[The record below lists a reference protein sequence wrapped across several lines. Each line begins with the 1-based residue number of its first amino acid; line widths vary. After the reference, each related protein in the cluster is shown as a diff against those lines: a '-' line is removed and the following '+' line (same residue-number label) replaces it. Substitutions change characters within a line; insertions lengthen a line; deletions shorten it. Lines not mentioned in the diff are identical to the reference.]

1 MTDITDV
8 HPKES
13 QPTEAP
19 AVQAPTQPSL
29 RSLYDNGKFSVGIL
43 MPDGVQPDGSVTLA
57 QAITYSNVDLAL
69 QELEMVMVHCRRVR
83 DDLIYQAG
91 YRRGTDEAST
101 PKVAANVTATPG
113 QAA

>member
-8 HPKES
+8 QPKES

-43 MPDGVQPDGSVTLA
+43 MPDGVQPDGSV
-57 QAITYSNVDLAL
+57 
-69 QELEMVMVHCRRVR
+69 MVHCRRVR